1 MQKNQDSRLGT
12 ENITKLMISLA
23 IPAVLAQIV
32 NVLYNIVDR
41 IYIGRIPGVGA
52 AALTGVGVTFP
63 IITII
68 SAFSSFVSG
77 GGAPLASIALGQGNR
92 KRAERILGNA
102 ASLLLFFSALLMLF
116 FFVFQKP
123 LLYLFG
129 ASDNTIGYSSTY
141 ISIYLLGTVFVQLAV
156 GLNTFISCQ
165 GHARTAMCSVLIGA
179 VVNIALDPL
188 FIFVFHMGVVGA
200 AVATILSQA
209 LSAAWVLKFLCSEKS
224 GIRLSLSGMRPDFA
238 LLRQVMA
245 LGVSPFIMA
254 ATESAITI
262 VMNHGLQV
270 YGGDLYVGSMTI
282 LQSVLQLVFVPING
296 FTTGVQP
303 IISYNFGAGSF
314 DRVKMTIRR
323 MISVTFLA
331 AFLYVVFAMLRPG
344 VFAGLFTTD
353 EELIALVKK
362 VLPVYLCGMSVFG
375 IQSGIQS
382 SFLGLGQAKI
392 SLCIALLRKVILL
405 IPMALLLPHFFGVMG
420 VYYAEPVADLIS
432 VAIASTL
439 FLLNIR
445 KILSKEMLAK
455 VTHTA

>member
-188 FIFVFHMGVVGA
+188 FIFVFHMGVAGA

-224 GIRLSLSGMRPDFA
+224 GIRLGLSGMRPDFA